1 MTGSSWGFKCFE
13 RLFISANS
21 NLVKK
26 YWQLIKF
33 FDMYYL
39 KMEFIHQLA
48 EVDNNELMDCNE
60 QKEEKELINYFDDF
74 INNVNNFQNYEAQ
87 S

>member
-1 MTGSSWGFKCFE
+1 
-13 RLFISANS
+13 
-21 NLVKK
+21 
-26 YWQLIKF
+26 
-33 FDMYYL
+33 
-39 KMEFIHQLA
+39 MEFIHQLA